1 MFDLEFNKSKLNQ
14 QQLLDIEKKF
24 HQNLAL
30 DMSLKSNVLSLNRT
44 DLYAHA
50 LSLFVR
56 SNVHKVLDLSVSQ
69 LLDFLIDVADKY
81 TEAPYHTFY
90 HAVDIV
96 TILYYLCHD
105 LNADM
110 YLTDLD
116 KSILMVAAL
125 CHDIGHPGFTNCFQI
140 NTKTEL
146 AEKYGG
152 KSTLETY
159 SVYLTMELLNKH
171 NTANSHVV
179 RDTIK
184 DLILSTDMAYHSE
197 LVKQADQLSHFI
209 EQSKKSSSNKRKHST
224 STALMPPPT
233 NLDPKSRTSLCRIL
247 LHAADIS
254 NMARPWVISKQ
265 WSDLIV
271 QEFFSQ
277 GDEERKRKM
286 TISPGMDRE
295 VCSQS
300 SISLKFG
307 QLILPYFESLVSLLP
322 KSHVFVDFLLANRTQ
337 WERLD
342 QHKQPPVSTIRRV
355 SSDIRATST
364 TVTTTTTP
372 APTIATAATAIKYKR
387 IRLGFRSKS
396 FPTVLYH
403 HHQHH
408 HYQSNVIIEKNNLLP
423 LVHFK
428 SSLLYDT
435 VKTNIE
441 SIVLYHPYDQ

>member
-1 MFDLEFNKSKLNQ
+1 
-14 QQLLDIEKKF
+14 
-24 HQNLAL
+24 
-30 DMSLKSNVLSLNRT
+30 MSLKLNVLSLNRT

-81 TEAPYHTFY
+81 TKAPYHTFY

-116 KSILMVAAL
+116 KSILLVAAL
-125 CHDIGHPGFTNCFQI
+125 CHDIGHPGFTNSFQI
-140 NTKTEL
+140 KTQTEL

-152 KSTLETY
+152 TSTLETY
-159 SVYLTMELLNKH
+159 SVHLTMELLDKH
-171 NTANSHVV
+171 STANSHVV

-197 LVKQADQLSHFI
+197 LVNQADQLVRLV
-209 EQSKKSSSNKRKHST
+209 EQSRKSSSSSSNKRKHCT
-224 STALMPPPT
+224 STALVPST
-233 NLDPKSRTSLCRIL
+233 HLALESRTSLCRIL

-295 VCSQS
+295 VCSQP

-322 KSHVFVDFLLANRTQ
+322 KSHVFVDFLVANRAR

-342 QHKQPPVSTIRRV
+342 QHKQSPTTIRRV
-355 SSDIRATST
+355 SSDVRATST
-364 TVTTTTTP
+364 TTITTSP
-372 APTIATAATAIKYKR
+372 SIASATAIKYKR

-423 LVHFK
+423 LVNFK

-435 VKTNIE
+435 TKTNIE

>member
-1 MFDLEFNKSKLNQ
+1 
-14 QQLLDIEKKF
+14 
-24 HQNLAL
+24 
-30 DMSLKSNVLSLNRT
+30 
-44 DLYAHA
+44 
-50 LSLFVR
+50 
-56 SNVHKVLDLSVSQ
+56 
-69 LLDFLIDVADKY
+69 
-81 TEAPYHTFY
+81 
-90 HAVDIV
+90 
-96 TILYYLCHD
+96 
-105 LNADM
+105 
-110 YLTDLD
+110 
-116 KSILMVAAL
+116 
-125 CHDIGHPGFTNCFQI
+125 
-140 NTKTEL
+140 
-146 AEKYGG
+146 
-152 KSTLETY
+152 
-159 SVYLTMELLNKH
+159 MELLNKH

-197 LVKQADQLSHFI
+197 LVKQADQLVHLI
-209 EQSKKSSSNKRKHST
+209 AQARQSSNKRKHST
-224 STALMPPPT
+224 STTLIPPT
-233 NLDPKSRTSLCRIL
+233 NLDSQNRTGLCRIL

-286 TISPGMDRE
+286 TISPGMDRKA
-295 VCSQS
+295 CSQP

-307 QLILPYFESLVSLLP
+307 QLILPYFESLVTLLP

-342 QHKQPPVSTIRRV
+342 QHKQSPVSATIRRV

-364 TVTTTTTP
+364 TALTTP
-372 APTIATAATAIKYKR
+372 SPTIANAAATTATAIKYKR

-396 FPTVLYH
+396 FPTVLYQH
-403 HHQHH
+403 HH
-408 HYQSNVIIEKNNLLP
+408 HYQSNVVIEENNLLP
-423 LVHFK
+423 LVNFK

-435 VKTNIE
+435 TKTNIE